1 MCLGSV
7 LGECA
12 WGVCLGSVP
21 GECAWGVCLG
31 SVPGQGAW
39 GGCQERFPSVLND
52 RGFWRDVMIIYAHDV
67 GVREID
73 LLHDRYIVRFF

>member
-1 MCLGSV
+1 M
-7 LGECA
+7 
-12 WGVCLGSVP
+12 P
-21 GECAWGVCLG
+21 GECARG
-31 SVPGQGAW
+31 SVRGECAW

-67 GVREID
+67 GVRGID

>member
-1 MCLGSV
+1 M
-7 LGECA
+7 LGEC
-12 WGVCLGSVP
+12 
-21 GECAWGVCLG
+21 
-31 SVPGQGAW
+31 AW

-67 GVREID
+67 GVRGID